1 MGEKKNLKEKEKE
14 KAAYGWKVK
23 IQENK
28 EGGLR
33 HSIGG
38 EDYAFINGQ
47 SEQSKILFFFLNFT
61 EILFFVHEVLK
72 ILFYIL
78 QNIFSHL
85 KVIFHPYFC
94 LKTIKKNFLQ
104 SLRIKKKTFD
114 KI

>member
-1 MGEKKNLKEKEKE
+1 MEEKKNLKEKEKE

-72 ILFYIL
+72 ILFCIL
-78 QNIFSHL
+78 QNIFFTPKSYFAS
-85 KVIFHPYFC
+85 IFLSQNY
-94 LKTIKKNFLQ
+94 
-104 SLRIKKKTFD
+104 
-114 KI
+114 